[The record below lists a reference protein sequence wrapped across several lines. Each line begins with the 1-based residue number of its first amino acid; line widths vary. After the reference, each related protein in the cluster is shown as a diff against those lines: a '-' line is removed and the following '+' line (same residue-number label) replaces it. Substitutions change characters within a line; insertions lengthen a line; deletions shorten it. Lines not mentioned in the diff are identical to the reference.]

1 MSEGGSCDETIAKK
15 VITLR
20 RATTKK
26 GRQIL
31 EENNRWHR
39 QVAAPGDTN
48 LSDATGYISK
58 KARVKLGHSD
68 PLTHRQRL
76 TGYITNTARR
86 AQMSQQMW

>member
-31 EENNRWHR
+31 EENNR
-39 QVAAPGDTN
+39 
-48 LSDATGYISK
+48 
-58 KARVKLGHSD
+58 
-68 PLTHRQRL
+68 
-76 TGYITNTARR
+76 
-86 AQMSQQMW
+86 